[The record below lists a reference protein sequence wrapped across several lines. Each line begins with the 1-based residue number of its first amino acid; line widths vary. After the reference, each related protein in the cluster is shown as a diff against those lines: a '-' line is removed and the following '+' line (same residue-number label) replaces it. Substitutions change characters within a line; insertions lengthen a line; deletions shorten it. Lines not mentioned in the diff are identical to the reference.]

1 MIFKPENLRKMPAD
15 GPTTLRADRGMTL
28 ILIKA
33 TGTVNFSHSCKGKDE
48 IVRRFV
54 DATDLLLLAW
64 TGQWT
69 GQWTTDIFRL
79 TRTDLDLR
87 YH

>member
-1 MIFKPENLRKMPAD
+1 
-15 GPTTLRADRGMTL
+15 MTL

-48 IVRRFV
+48 IVRRYV
-54 DATDLLLLAW
+54 DATDLLLLA
-64 TGQWT
+64 WT

>member
-1 MIFKPENLRKMPAD
+1 MR
-15 GPTTLRADRGMTL
+15 PTTLRADRGMTL

-54 DATDLLLLAW
+54 DETDLLLLA
-64 TGQWT
+64 WT